1 MDIWLKTGNTNRD
14 KLVDALRAFGVVDEH
29 IETLKKMDFT
39 NPVPVFFFG
48 REPRRIDFVTLIAN
62 VQFEDAIK
70 EVNYFEFEEM
80 KVPVIHYNHLILS
93 KITSSRLKDRAD
105 VEELQRIN
113 KYRNNP

>member
-1 MDIWLKTGNTNRD
+1 MDIWLKTVNTNRD